1 MTPLGDRRSHLR
13 LEVVGTL
20 WGGLKF
26 DDLARV
32 VNKSDSGVLI
42 ASLTAPAVDSIQSVQ
57 LEVDGQVRRVDGRV
71 RHFRRMT
78 ALNGTSEYLVGLEL
92 LPPSDS

>member
-42 ASLTAPAVDSIQSVQ
+42 ASLTARPWTRSSRSS
-57 LEVDGQVRRVDGRV
+57 LRL
-71 RHFRRMT
+71 T
-78 ALNGTSEYLVGLEL
+78 AKFGEWMAGFGISAA
-92 LPPSDS
+92 